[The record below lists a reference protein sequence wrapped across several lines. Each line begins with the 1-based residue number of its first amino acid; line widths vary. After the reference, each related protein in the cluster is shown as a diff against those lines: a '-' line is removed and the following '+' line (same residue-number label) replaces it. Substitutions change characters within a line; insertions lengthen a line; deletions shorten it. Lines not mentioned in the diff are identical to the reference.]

1 MDFEEITYD
10 KTTGEVYL
18 SVEGN
23 GENFNDYVG
32 IYKLILKTIMFLL
45 KMLFLSSEYF
55 INLKIYFTNTQAGI
69 SVMKVLLWITIIFI

>member
-45 KMLFLSSEYF
+45 KCYFYRQNILS
-55 INLKIYFTNTQAGI
+55 T
-69 SVMKVLLWITIIFI
+69 